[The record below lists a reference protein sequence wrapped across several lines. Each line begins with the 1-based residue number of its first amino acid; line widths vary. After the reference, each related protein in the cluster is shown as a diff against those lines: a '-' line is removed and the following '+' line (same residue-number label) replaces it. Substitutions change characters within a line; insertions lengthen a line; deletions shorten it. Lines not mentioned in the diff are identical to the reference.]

1 MKPEIHPEYN
11 EVTVLC
17 ACGNT
22 FQTRSTK
29 PELRLEVCSECHPF
43 FTGKQRYVDSAGR
56 VEKFQRK
63 YEGFYAE
70 RGDKLKELEAKAA
83 AERAAEEAARA
94 AAPPEAEEAAGD
106 DAADEADAGAADEAA
121 SEADDAAAADEAA
134 GEADDDGAAD
144 EADAADNSA
153 DDADDGAGDSSDDEE
168 TVN

>member
-1 MKPEIHPEYN
+1 MKPGIHPEYN

-29 PELRLEVCSECHPF
+29 AELRLEVCSECHPF

-70 RGDKLKELEAKAA
+70 RDDKLRELEGKAA
-83 AERAAEEAARA
+83 AEKVAEEAARA
-94 AAPPEAEEAAGD
+94 AAAPEAEEAPEL
-106 DAADEADAGAADEAA
+106 DAADDDSADA
-121 SEADDAAAADEAA
+121 
-134 GEADDDGAAD
+134 ADDDSAEDAD
-144 EADAADNSA
+144 DDSAEDADDDSADNSA
-153 DDADDGAGDSSDDEE
+153 DDADGGAGDSSDDDE

>member
-11 EVTVLC
+11 EVTVVC

-29 PELRLEVCSECHPF
+29 EELRLEVCNECHPF

-70 RGDKLKELEAKAA
+70 QEDKRQELEAQAVAEKKAD
-83 AERAAEEAARA
+83 EAARA
-94 AAPPEAEEAAGD
+94 AAPAVEEAPAESEEAVAEAAG
-106 DAADEADAGAADEAA
+106 AAAAGAASDDAGAIEA
-121 SEADDAAAADEAA
+121 
-134 GEADDDGAAD
+134 
-144 EADAADNSA
+144 
-153 DDADDGAGDSSDDEE
+153 E